1 MARYRGP
8 VCRLCRR
15 EGMKLFLKGER
26 CYKEKCAI
34 ERRNAPPGQH
44 GQGRRRKVRAYG
56 LQLREKQKLRRIYGV
71 LESQF
76 RRTFDA
82 ANRKKGV
89 TGENLL
95 NFLELR
101 LDNVVYSLGFATS
114 RTQARQL
121 VRHGHILVDGRRVD
135 IPSFRVK
142 AAMEIGVCEKSRKV
156 PTITDALEFA
166 QGRGIPAWLELDGA
180 AMAGKVLELPSR
192 EDIRYPIQ
200 EQLIV
205 ELYSR

>member
-56 LQLREKQKLRRIYGV
+56 LQLREKQKLRRIYGL
-71 LESQF
+71 LEGQF

-95 NFLELR
+95 NMLELR

-114 RTQARQL
+114 RNQARQL
-121 VRHGHILVDGRRVD
+121 VRHGHIQVNGRRVD

-142 AAMEIGVCEKSRKV
+142 PGLEISVCEKSQKV
-156 PTITDALEFA
+156 PAIIDAVAFA
-166 QGRGIPAWLELDGA
+166 QGRGVPPWLELDGA
-180 AMAGKVLELPSR
+180 ALTGKVTEAPTR
-192 EDIRYPIQ
+192 EDIRFPIQ